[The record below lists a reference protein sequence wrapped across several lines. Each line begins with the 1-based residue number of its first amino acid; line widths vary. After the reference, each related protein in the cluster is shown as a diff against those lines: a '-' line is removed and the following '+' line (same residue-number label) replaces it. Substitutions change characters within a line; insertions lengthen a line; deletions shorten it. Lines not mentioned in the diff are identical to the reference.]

1 MVSAA
6 VAVSISAARRQ
17 QRRSTAAFSL
27 LTLIFLYALVENILE
42 APDGLTISIMFIAG
56 ILAVSLVSRLTRAL
70 ELRVHDVQLDPM
82 AQLFIRDCARRTI
95 RLVANEPDDRD
106 PAGNTPTNAA
116 RFSQIMIWPTT
127 KTSSSSRSPLVTPR
141 NSLHNLTYTAWS
153 CTRSTGC

>member
-1 MVSAA
+1 MMVSAA

-95 RLVANEPDDRD
+95 RLVAS
-106 PAGNTPTNAA
+106 A
-116 RFSQIMIWPTT
+116 
-127 KTSSSSRSPLVTPR
+127 
-141 NSLHNLTYTAWS
+141 
-153 CTRSTGC
+153 